1 MKRGREGMYEKREGR
16 DVSGV
21 GVKGCMKRRMEG
33 MYEEREGRD
42 V

>member
-1 MKRGREGMYEKREGR
+1 VVGNGCMKRGREEMYEER
-16 DVSGV
+16 D
-21 GVKGCMKRRMEG
+21 RG